1 MAEYARSYWYDK
13 GLTIVRVPLSNLQL
27 ILPLQLSQKKTMLY
41 NSLRNSM
48 LTALSAIAFLHSQAQ
63 TVIEDS
69 FSLQAGYEDMAFY
82 SLETGVVAQSP
93 LADWHLALDIRPM
106 GSTAR
111 INCGMGMMLYPY
123 GNLEQW
129 LNVDFENWVTPEPLR
144 NDHSDWSNAA
154 FAQGGDGMFDLGWG
168 VYDVITHEVE
178 SDKMYLIELP
188 DGSWKQF
195 ALLSLI
201 DGVYEFQMADIDGS
215 NETLLAINKA
225 DYEGKLFAYCN
236 LSTGQ
241 ILDLEPEAAWDFQFL
256 TYTED
261 IGEGTYYAVVGA
273 LAHPDVMVQQVDDL
287 YDPYTDGDYNVDSFS
302 LATNEVGY
310 DWKSYIPGAGY
321 ALESSR
327 CYFVSANDGNVWRMV
342 MTGFDGASTGNISIG
357 KVEATVSSVV
367 DPQQSSAIQAFP
379 NPIESGQNLTLQA
392 PQRFEQ
398 AAFRICTA
406 SGAIAAQF
414 RPTQFP
420 WTVNTSNLVRGFYFV
435 EGINA
440 QGDRIQS
447 RFVVD

>member
-1 MAEYARSYWYDK
+1 MLHHPFRYAMLMA
-13 GLTIVRVPLSNLQL
+13 LT
-27 ILPLQLSQKKTMLY
+27 
-41 NSLRNSM
+41 
-48 LTALSAIAFLHSQAQ
+48 AIAFTNSHAQ

-69 FSLQAGYEDMAFY
+69 FSLEAGYEDMAFY

-93 LADWHLALDIRPM
+93 LADWHIALDIRPM

-111 INCGMGMMLYPY
+111 INCGTGMKLYPY

-129 LNVDFENWVTPEPLR
+129 LNVDFENWVAPAPLR

-188 DGSWKQF
+188 DGTWKQF

-201 DGVYEFQMADIDGS
+201 DGVYEFQVADIDGA

-241 ILDLEPEAAWDFQFL
+241 ILDLEPDAPWDFQFL

-273 LAHPDVMVQQVDDL
+273 LAHPNVMVQQVDDL
-287 YDPYTDGDYNVDSFS
+287 YDPYTDGDYNIDSFS

-310 DWKSYIPGAGY
+310 DWKSYVPGAGY

-327 CYFVSANDGNVWRMV
+327 CYFVSANDGTVWRMV

-367 DPQQSSAIQAFP
+367 DPKQSLAIQAFP

-392 PQRFEQ
+392 PQQFEQ
-398 AAFRICTA
+398 ATFRICTS
-406 SGAIAAQF
+406 SGATAAQF
-414 RPTQFP
+414 QPTQFP
-420 WTVNTSNLVRGFYFV
+420 WTMNTSNLVRGFYFV

-440 QGDRIQS
+440 EGNRIQS